1 MRVFKSIM
9 VYVILSVI
17 TLGSS
22 YLAINQYKKRLI
34 VENEVKAL
42 EKTLDDKEKTIKL
55 LIRENKRLQIITD
68 RISRRERR
76 GKQ

>member
-1 MRVFKSIM
+1 MKVFKSIM

-76 GKQ
+76 RKQ